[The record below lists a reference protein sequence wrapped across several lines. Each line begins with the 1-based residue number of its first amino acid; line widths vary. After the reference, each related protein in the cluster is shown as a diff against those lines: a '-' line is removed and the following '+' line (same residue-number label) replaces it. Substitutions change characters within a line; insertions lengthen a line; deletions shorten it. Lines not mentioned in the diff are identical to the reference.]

1 MTDQDQMAAA
11 MATGAQAPEENSLQ
25 NSMDAIA
32 NSNEEMIPRA
42 QVEELITLVKDV
54 FGGHTASVNNNDL
67 FAEIGELAKFI
78 NGAKKDLNTAKTGQ
92 IADQDIPDASNQ
104 LDAIVKMTEAATG
117 KIMDECERM
126 QSVQAMLRER
136 LLSIEPPIDP
146 DAMAGI
152 DDSLND
158 MNTSI
163 TFVYEACN
171 FQDVTGQRIQKVV
184 KALTEIE
191 RQVLRMVVVFGLAQ
205 KEESL
210 DEETKAELME
220 DVDLLN
226 GPQLEGQGLD
236 QDDIDDLLNTL
247 L

>member
-11 MATGAQAPEENSLQ
+11 MAAEAQAPEENSLQ

-42 QVEELITLVKDV
+42 QVEELIALVKDV
-54 FGGHTASVNNNDL
+54 FGGHTGGVNAGDL
-67 FAEIGELAKFI
+67 FTEIGELAKFI
-78 NGAKKDLNTAKTGQ
+78 NGAKKDLNTVKTGQ

-136 LLSIEPPIDP
+136 LLTIDPPIDP

-210 DEETKAELME
+210 DAETKAELME